1 MSQPPQSTPEPQ
13 APVAQDSASPS
24 AAQAG
29 GPNPGLPGDVS
40 AVLSARLKDL
50 SAQRGWFIALGVVLI
65 VLGGIAAVH
74 VLAATVAS
82 VMFIGVLM
90 LVGGVGQLVHAWR
103 VKGWKSFLL
112 WTLAGLAYTIAGFIA
127 LTNPVVGAAVLTLLF
142 GATLIAAGALRLWIW
157 SQNRGQSG
165 WQWLIVSGF
174 ITLLAGVLIAAGW
187 PGNSLWILGLLLAFD
202 LLFQGISVLMLGL
215 ALSTQRQ

>member
-1 MSQPPQSTPEPQ
+1 MTQPPQSTQEPK
-13 APVAQDSASPS
+13 APVAPDVSSPS
-24 AAQAG
+24 AASVG
-29 GPNPGLPGDVS
+29 GPGLGLPGDVS
-40 AVLSARLKDL
+40 AALSARLKDL

-65 VLGGIAAVH
+65 VLGGVAAVH

-90 LVGGVGQLVHAWR
+90 VIGGVGQLVHAWR

-112 WTLAGLAYTIAGFIA
+112 WTLAGLAYAVAGFIA
-127 LTNPVVGAAVLTLLF
+127 ITNPVVGAAVLTLLF

-165 WQWLIVSGF
+165 WQWLLLSGF
-174 ITLLAGVLIAAGW
+174 VTLLAGVLIAAGW

-202 LLFQGISVLMLGL
+202 LLFQGISVLMVGL
-215 ALSTQRQ
+215 ALSAQRR